1 MYKVITNCP
10 VCDKEMKIM
19 KLKCNHCNTTIE
31 NEFSFTK
38 FNKLSKEQLN
48 FIEVFL
54 ACRGNI
60 KDVEKHLGIS
70 YPTVRG
76 KLDEINNALNPNI
89 KKDTS
94 KEKQNIMDMLEN
106 GEISSDEAINLL
118 KKIIKTKLERIYSTS
133 KDSG

>member
-1 MYKVITNCP
+1 
-10 VCDKEMKIM
+10 M